1 MALPKFWLRKI
12 FKKYVLIYLTFKT
25 FKLKFEI
32 KILLYNCEYTILAI
46 TFKKSACIFLG
57 IK

>member
-25 FKLKFEI
+25 FKLKCDQL
-32 KILLYNCEYTILAI
+32 LLYNCEYTILAI